1 MNYSQFL
8 FSQLFMNHVEHNEID
23 GIPLEYDLIFPIML
37 EHRKVFLSS
46 EYNTDEQGE
55 YECIVNYLDNEIIE
69 VV

>member
-23 GIPLEYDLIFPIML
+23 GIPLEFDLIFPIML